1 VTLWYRAP
9 ELLIKKREYGPEV
22 DVWSIGCIIGEMLQK
37 GMPLDAALQKYTLL
51 SIGDGLV
58 SQVPALTCCAVL
70 SNICIPLVI
79 FCI

>member
-37 GMPLDAALQKYTLL
+37 GMPLFQGSDELNQFKLICEL
-51 SIGDGLV
+51 IGY
-58 SQVPALTCCAVL
+58 PTKE
-70 SNICIPLVI
+70 
-79 FCI
+79 